1 MFAKNDFVAY
11 FDQIS
16 NAERKVLK
24 EIDALLDL
32 LKGDAITVPLAE
44 IKNDAARHLQLLE
57 RAGKIIN
64 ETAQFT
70 NGPDEPGNASLRTGS
85 GARDRGGPP
94 RSGIVNGGETIPLT
108 LPGGVPVR
116 FG

>member
-1 MFAKNDFVAY
+1 MFTKNDFIVY

-24 EIDALLDL
+24 EIDGLLDL
-32 LKGDAITVPLAE
+32 IKGDAITVPLAE

-57 RAGKIIN
+57 NAVKIIN
-64 ETAQFT
+64 ETAQIAD
-70 NGPDEPGNASLRTGS
+70 GPDKPGNASFHAGS
-85 GARDRGGPP
+85 GARDRAAPR
-94 RSGIVNGGETIPLT
+94 RSGIVTGGETIPLT